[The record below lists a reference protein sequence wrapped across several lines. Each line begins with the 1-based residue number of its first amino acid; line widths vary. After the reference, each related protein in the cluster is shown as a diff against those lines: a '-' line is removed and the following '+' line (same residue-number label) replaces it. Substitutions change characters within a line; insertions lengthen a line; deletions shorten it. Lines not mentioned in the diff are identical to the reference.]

1 MPTDA
6 NQIAFLVWNFPSN
19 MGRTKGHLVIN
30 YYVPDIFVYFFIS
43 SSKPLSEV
51 RSVIPLYTQENGDA
65 NRLSHLLKI
74 VQLVS
79 FASVFYPELP
89 IFLARGNCIL
99 VCGASHFLS

>member
-19 MGRTKGHLVIN
+19 MGRAKGHLAIN
-30 YYVPDIFVYFFIS
+30 YYVPDIFVYFFMS

-51 RSVIPLYTQENGDA
+51 RSVIPLYTRGNGDA
-65 NRLSHLLKI
+65 NRLSQLLKI
-74 VQLVS
+74 VQIVS
-79 FASVFYPELP
+79 FASAFYSELP
-89 IFLARGNCIL
+89 TFLARGNCLL